1 MENKKLHLKISALVF
16 MTVAVIVSMASI
28 LVHERQRTREV
39 EAEIGEIQK
48 IRRDITIAQRNITIL
63 ATLGE
68 GIIGWEEADYLHYR
82 TRRLRTDSLLQA
94 MKPHCKDFVHPVQ
107 IDTLRT
113 LLAEKEAHLLHLME
127 TFARQDKADSLLVN
141 HLPEVAR
148 RATRVRTVMRKK
160 KGIAGVFGGK
170 KTVQILPSA
179 KELHQ
184 FSDSLIAMQQER
196 TAEMEAY
203 VDSLRTRN
211 RTLNTQ
217 LNRLVSDLDRQAQ
230 AAFAEREQK
239 IAEAQALSVR
249 LFTATISAAIVLL
262 FLSYLTIHREL
273 KRNADE
279 KKKREKLIG
288 ELQESNEAN
297 EKLIKLRRNLIQNVT
312 HELRTPLTA
321 ISGNAELLL
330 NDTEEDNRMRHAQTI
345 HDAAGRMAGMI
356 NSLLVYF
363 RLDSGKETPTVKP
376 FKLRSIAETLE
387 TEFVSLAKNKGLNFK
402 IESETDEIVS
412 GDKNRIISIGSNLL
426 SNAVKFTSSGT
437 ITLSTEYKEG
447 TFTLTVKDTGTGMT
461 REQQQRIFTPFE
473 RLGNAVTEDGFG
485 LGLAIVS
492 DTVKLLK
499 GNISVESEPGKGSR
513 FTVSLPLPKVEETEI
528 GEKKQENHISL
539 SGYNILAIDND
550 LVLLN
555 MLRDMYRQHGVECDT
570 CQSVDEL
577 TDLMRT
583 KDYDLL
589 ITDLKMPEVNGYEVL
604 ELLRTSE
611 IGNSQTI
618 PIVAAT
624 AAGYVEEEELTCKGF
639 TAVLYKPYSIGEL
652 LAVTESCIKRNKTS
666 RIDLSPLLAF
676 GDKRRTLEKLAT
688 TTLSDMDEVRKV
700 AETKDMEAL
709 DGWVHHLRSS
719 SSLRT
724 TSSIPTLCAACWKT
738 KAFVVWL
745 PPTATAHGNCFPRC
759 RRTTLCLPTCACPTV
774 TASPCW
780 QNCGNKAGTIPTSS

>member
-1 MENKKLHLKISALVF
+1 MEYRQGLRARIIFGHAIMLIIGIS
-16 MTVAVIVSMASI
+16 MTII
-28 LVHERQRTREV
+28 LIYERERIREI
-39 EAEIGEIQK
+39 EAESAEIRQV
-48 IRRDITIAQRNITIL
+48 RRDINTAHRHITRL

-68 GIIGWEEADYLHYR
+68 SVIGWEGADSTRYR
-82 TRRLRTDSLLQA
+82 ILRLCIDSLLQA
-94 MKPHCKDFVHPVQ
+94 LKPHCRDYVRPAQ

-113 LLAEKEAHLLHLME
+113 LLAEKEAHLLHIME
-127 TFARQDKADSLLVN
+127 VFIRQDAADSLLVN
-141 HLPEVAR
+141 HLPEVAK
-148 RATRVRTVMRKK
+148 RATRVRTVRQKK
-160 KGIAGVFGGK
+160 NGLAGIFGGK
-170 KTVQILPSA
+170 KTVQVLPSA

-184 FSDSLIAMQQER
+184 FSDSLIALQQR
-196 TAEMEAY
+196 QAAEMDAY
-203 VDSLRTRN
+203 ADSLSNRN
-211 RTLNTQ
+211 RALNRE
-217 LNRLVSDLDRQAQ
+217 LNRLVSDLDTQAQ
-230 AAFAEREQK
+230 TAFTEREQK

-262 FLSYLTIHREL
+262 FLSYLAIHREM
-273 KRNADE
+273 KRNDNE
-279 KKKREKLIG
+279 KKRREKLIG
-288 ELQESNEAN
+288 ELQESNDAN

-330 NDTEEDNRMRHAQTI
+330 NDTETDSRIRHAQTV

-356 NSLLVYF
+356 NNLLVYF
-363 RLDSGKETPTVKP
+363 RLDSGKETPSVKP
-376 FKLRSIAETLE
+376 FKLCSIAETLA
-387 TEFVSLAKNKGLNFK
+387 TEFAPLAKGKQLTFTVENQA
-402 IESETDEIVS
+402 DEIVS
-412 GDKNRIISIGSNLL
+412 GDKNHILSIGSNLL
-426 SNAVKFTSSGT
+426 SNAIKFTSSGT
-437 ITLSTEYKEG
+437 IILNTDYKNDV
-447 TFTLTVKDTGTGMT
+447 FTLVVEDTGTGMT
-461 REQQQRIFTPFE
+461 EGQQARIFTPFE

-499 GNISVESEPGKGSR
+499 GSIMVESEPDKGSR
-513 FTVSLPLPKVEETEI
+513 FTVSLPLPKAEETEI
-528 GEKKQENHISL
+528 VEKKQESHISL

-570 CQSVDEL
+570 CLTVDEL

-618 PIVAAT
+618 PVVAAT
-624 AAGYVEEEELTCKGF
+624 AAGYVEGEELKRKGF
-639 TAVLYKPYSIGEL
+639 AAVLYKPYSIDEL
-652 LAVTESCIKRNKTS
+652 LAVTESCIKRDKTS

-688 TTLSDMDEVRKV
+688 TTQADMNEVCKA
-700 AETKDMEAL
+700 AEAKDMEAL

-719 SSLRT
+719 WML
-724 TSSIPTLCAACWKT
+724 IKAEQPLVTLYDAIHKKNISDGELSAAVGAVLAQGKLIVDLARMEAERW
-738 KAFVVWL
+738 AE
-745 PPTATAHGNCFPRC
+745 
-759 RRTTLCLPTCACPTV
+759 
-774 TASPCW
+774 
-780 QNCGNKAGTIPTSS
+780 

>member
-1 MENKKLHLKISALVF
+1 M
-16 MTVAVIVSMASI
+16 VAVIASMAAI
-28 LVHERQRTREV
+28 LVHERQRIREIEV
-39 EAEIGEIQK
+39 ESAEIRQVH
-48 IRRDITIAQRNITIL
+48 RDINTAHRHITRL

-68 GIIGWEEADYLHYR
+68 SVIGWEEADSIRYR
-82 TRRLRTDSLLQA
+82 TLRLRTDSLLQA
-94 MKPHCKDFVHPVQ
+94 LKPHCWDYVRPAQ

-113 LLAEKEAHLLHLME
+113 LLAEKEAHLLHLTE
-127 TFARQDKADSLLVN
+127 ILARQDEADSLLVN

-148 RATRVRTVMRKK
+148 RATRIRTVRQKK
-160 KGIAGVFGGK
+160 SGLAGALGGK
-170 KTVQILPSA
+170 KTVQVLPSA
-179 KELHQ
+179 KELYQ
-184 FSDSLIAMQQER
+184 FSDSLIALQQR
-196 TAEMEAY
+196 QTAEMDAY
-203 VDSLRTRN
+203 ADSLRNRN
-211 RTLNTQ
+211 RALNRE
-217 LNRLVSDLDRQAQ
+217 LNRLVSDLDTQAQ
-230 AAFAEREQK
+230 TAFGHRERK

-249 LFTATISAAIVLL
+249 LFTITISAAIVLL
-262 FLSYLTIHREL
+262 FLSYLAIHREM
-273 KRNADE
+273 KRNDRE
-279 KKKREKLIG
+279 RKQREKLIG
-288 ELQESNEAN
+288 ELQESNNAN

-330 NDTEEDNRMRHAQTI
+330 NDTEADSRMRHAQTI

-363 RLDSGKETPTVKP
+363 RLDSGKETPSVKP
-376 FKLRSIAETLE
+376 FKICSITETLE
-387 TEFVSLAKNKGLNFK
+387 TEFAPLAKNKGLNFK

-426 SNAVKFTSSGT
+426 SNAVKFTSSGI

-447 TFTLTVKDTGTGMT
+447 TFTLIVEDTGTGMT

-485 LGLAIVS
+485 LGLAIVA

-499 GNISVESEPGKGSR
+499 GSIDVESEPGKGSR
-513 FTVSLPLPKVEETEI
+513 FTVSLPLAKAEETEI
-528 GEKKQENHISL
+528 HEKKQESHISL

-618 PIVAAT
+618 PIVVAT
-624 AAGYVEEEELTCKGF
+624 AAGYVEEEELKRKGF
-639 TAVLYKPYSIGEL
+639 AAVLYKPYSIDEL
-652 LAVTESCIKRNKTS
+652 LAVTESCIKRDKTS
-666 RIDLSPLLAF
+666 RIDLLPLLAF

-688 TTLSDMDEVRKV
+688 TTQADMDEVRKV

-719 SSLRT
+719 WML
-724 TSSIPTLCAACWKT
+724 IKAEQPLVTLYDAIHKKNISDEELSAAVGAVLAQGKLIVDLARKEAERW
-738 KAFVVWL
+738 VE
-745 PPTATAHGNCFPRC
+745 
-759 RRTTLCLPTCACPTV
+759 
-774 TASPCW
+774 
-780 QNCGNKAGTIPTSS
+780 